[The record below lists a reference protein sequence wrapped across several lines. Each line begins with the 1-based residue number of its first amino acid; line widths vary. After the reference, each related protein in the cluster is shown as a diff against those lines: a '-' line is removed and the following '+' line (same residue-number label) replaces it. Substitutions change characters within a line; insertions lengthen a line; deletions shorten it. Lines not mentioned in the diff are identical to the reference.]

1 MSLGPAGHTQFMT
14 QNPPK
19 RTEIDAREAR
29 LRLTELLD
37 RVRAGDR
44 FTITHRGKA
53 VADLVPSETAR
64 PTAAAAIERFRA
76 LMRENPIAAR
86 AVEVGSLIDEGR
98 A

>member
-1 MSLGPAGHTQFMT
+1 MT

-29 LRLTELLD
+29 LRLTKLLD

-44 FTITHRGKA
+44 FTITHHGKA

-64 PTAAAAIERFRA
+64 PTAAAAIDRFRA
-76 LMRENPIAAR
+76 FMRENPVAAQG
-86 AVEVGSLIDEGR
+86 VEVETLITEGR

>member
-1 MSLGPAGHTQFMT
+1 MT

-37 RVRAGDR
+37 MVRAGDR
-44 FTITHRGKA
+44 FTITRRGKA

-64 PTAAAAIERFRA
+64 LTAAAAIDRFRA
-76 LMRENPIAAR
+76 FMRENPVAAR
-86 AVEVGSLIDEGR
+86 GVEVETLIAEGR